1 MNRPALLIPNFNH
14 KDTIASLLDRLA
26 VHQLPCLIVNDGS
39 GPETRRVLEEQAQ
52 ARDWVTLLHLPER
65 RGKGGAVLAGL
76 LQLHAQGYTHAVQL
90 DADGQHDPADVPRFL
105 AQSAAQPAAL
115 ILGHPVYD
123 AGVPKARLIGR
134 QISRFWVW
142 VETLSFA
149 IADPLLGF
157 RVYPLAAVAALA
169 RRCRLG
175 TRMDFDPEIAVR
187 LCWDGVPI
195 VNVATRIAYPVGGT
209 SHFQLVRDNALITW
223 LHTRLFFGMLIR
235 LPRLLARRRN

>member
-26 VHQLPCLIVNDGS
+26 VYRLPCLIVNDGS

-90 DADGQHDPADVPRFL
+90 DADGQHDSADVPRFL

-115 ILGHPVYD
+115 ILGHPIYD
-123 AGVPKARLIGR
+123 ADVPKARLIGR

-157 RVYPLAAVAALA
+157 RIYPLAAAAALA
-169 RRCRLG
+169 RRQRLG